1 MATPGGGGSHLAAL
15 AARRASLEK
24 ARSRLAISD
33 TGGAAGARPQANV
46 KAVAPPPKAPAT
58 PTAPAPSGV
67 PAPAPGGDGTTRD
80 PAMLQQAQN
89 FIEQYRAQGKEVTP
103 APTGVVT
110 PPPSLSPSL
119 SDQVRSV
126 GAIGMSPYAQAMR
139 IYGRPPGA
147 REMVIFTAVQAL
159 EAQLG
164 RPPTRNEVLMHITA
178 PGGSNTTGPEPTIG

>member
-1 MATPGGGGSHLAAL
+1 MATPGGAGSHLAAL
-15 AARRASLEK
+15 AARRASLQK
-24 ARSRLAISD
+24 ARERLSLSN
-33 TGGAAGARPQANV
+33 TGGVADARPQANV
-46 KAVAPPPKAPAT
+46 QAVAPPPKAPAQPPIST
-58 PTAPAPSGV
+58 PNGV
-67 PAPAPGGDGTTRD
+67 PSAPTNDGTTRD
-80 PAMLQQAQN
+80 PAMLAQAQG
-89 FIEQYRAQGKEVTP
+89 FLEQYKAQGKEVAP
-103 APTGVVT
+103 AQPGVMT
-110 PPPSLSPSL
+110 PPPSVSPSL

-178 PGGSNTTGPEPTIG
+178 PGGSNTSGPEPVM